1 MQEIDSPPL
10 PQAVSVTARQAM
22 DAFARRTLDILAS
35 GIGLLLLS
43 PFFAAL
49 AISIKRDS
57 PGPVFYRGPRLGK
70 NGRPFGILKFRT
82 MFERPESYAGPR
94 ITAAGDDRITPLGKW
109 LRDTKINELPQLWN
123 VLVGE
128 MSLVG
133 PRPEDPEIAQAW
145 PEELRERLLSVRPGI
160 TSPATVIFRGEEKML
175 QSGNVLNDYLRAIL
189 PDKLRIDSQYLRSR
203 NLITDLD
210 VLFMTLALLLPRIR
224 SAQVPEALLLWGPM
238 TQFVSRYLSWFAI
251 DTLVAFGAVGVA
263 GVIWRMDA
271 PLDLGM
277 GPALLIAMGV
287 GLCFSLTNALLKLNQ
302 VHWRRAPFD
311 EIFPLGASTLL
322 ATLALILFDR
332 MVLRNEAYGRV
343 GRGLPIGMLALAGI
357 LAFSGFVFFRYR
369 ERLLSG
375 MAAYWLRLRGRGGG
389 MGERVLIV
397 GAGVNSQF
405 ATWLLT
411 HSDLSRAFSIVGMV
425 DDDPRKQRMYYDGYP
440 VLGSSRDLPEL
451 IQQNNIG
458 LVLFTISNINEDE
471 RQRILHLCQG
481 TEARVVIF
489 PEVIE
494 ELSAHF
500 LEITWSSASG
510 EPTPGDGL

>member
-1 MQEIDSPPL
+1 MQEVDSQSL
-10 PQAVSVTARQAM
+10 SGDVSIPIQEWL
-22 DAFARRTLDILAS
+22 DAFARRALDILAS

-189 PDKLRIDSQYLRSR
+189 PNKLRIDSQYLRSR

-224 SAQVPEALLLWGPM
+224 SAQVPETLLLWGPM
-238 TQFVSRYLSWFAI
+238 TQFVSRYLNWFAI
-251 DTLVAFGAVGVA
+251 DTLVAFGAVGAA

-287 GLCFSLTNALLKLNQ
+287 SLCFSLTNALLKLNQ

-311 EIFPLGASTLL
+311 EIFPLSFSTILATGLLL
-322 ATLALILFDR
+322 AVDQIF
-332 MVLRNEAYGRV
+332 LRGAAPNHD
-343 GRGLPIGMLALAGI
+343 GLPVGMLALAGV

-375 MAAYWLRLRGRGGG
+375 LAASWLRLRGRDGG

-397 GAGVNSQF
+397 GAGVNAQF

-411 HSDLSRAFSIVGMV
+411 HSDLSRVFSVVGMA
-425 DDDPRKQRMYYDGYP
+425 DDDPRKQHMYFDGYP

-451 IQQNNIG
+451 IRRDNIG
-458 LVLFTISNINEDE
+458 LVLFTISNITEAE

-481 TEARVVIF
+481 TAARVVIF

-500 LEITWSSASG
+500 LKITQPQACSQAAQA
-510 EPTPGDGL
+510 D